1 MLRAVALGVF
11 VGAVSGFLLSR
22 LRRSFSSH
30 YAGGSSNDGVL
41 YGALI
46 GGLIGGFLG
55 SGGTSYTPSPHLLSV
70 GSLEAF
76 ETEVLATDE
85 PALIEFYTPACGYC
99 VRLEP
104 VMHSLADRFAGRSL
118 VGKVNVK
125 DLREIGERYQIRGV
139 PTLIVFRDGEEV
151 DRTVGYQPEEN
162 LAALI
167 ERHLQSPPQ
176 EENPPDS

>member
-11 VGAVSGFLLSR
+11 GGAVIGFLLSR
-22 LRRSFSSH
+22 LWRGSRSH
-30 YAGGSSNDGVL
+30 YAGSNSNDGVL

-55 SGGTSYTPSPHLLSV
+55 AGEPSYTPSRHLRSV
-70 GSLEAF
+70 GSREAF
-76 ETEVLATDE
+76 ETEVLAADG
-85 PALIEFYTPACGYC
+85 PALIEFYTPACRYC

-167 ERHLQSPPQ
+167 ERHLSSPPK